1 MTKTYT
7 QDEVD
12 LMLAKREAE
21 LYKGFME
28 DLKAIVEK
36 VSGAKEKSNPS
47 TGYYKTI
54 TSPGSSID
62 FDPSYFTNS
71 LNDTKTL
78 DKP

>member
-36 VSGAKEKSNPS
+36 VSGVKEKSNPS

-54 TSPGSSID
+54 TSTGSSIHY
-62 FDPSYFTNS
+62 DPSYFTS
-71 LNDTKTL
+71 TDTKTL
-78 DKP
+78 TKP